1 MGFMDRYRQAQEE
14 GIHEQWQTLNQ
25 AGELVAMLERSQE
38 KPQIIFKHSTRC
50 GISSMAKH
58 QLEHDWDIDEE
69 QVDMYYLDLIAHR
82 DISNQIA
89 DLTGVVHQSPQ
100 IIILLNG
107 KAVFDTSHHAI
118 SVARIK
124 AALEQT
130 KEG

>member
-25 AGELVAMLERSQE
+25 ERQLNAIMELSHD
-38 KPQIIFKHSTRC
+38 KPQIVFKHSTRC

-58 QLEHDWDIDEE
+58 QLEHDWDLDADHA
-69 QVDMYYLDLIAHR
+69 DMYYLDLIAHR

-89 DLTGVVHQSPQ
+89 ELTGVVHQSPQ
-100 IIILLNG
+100 IILIQNG

-118 SVARIK
+118 SVARIR
-124 AALEQT
+124 AALDQT
-130 KEG
+130 KAS